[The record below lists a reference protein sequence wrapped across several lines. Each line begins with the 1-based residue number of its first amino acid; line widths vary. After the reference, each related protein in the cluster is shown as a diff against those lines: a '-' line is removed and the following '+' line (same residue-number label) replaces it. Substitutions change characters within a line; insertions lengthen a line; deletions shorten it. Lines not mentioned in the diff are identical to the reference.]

1 MIIGHVITG
10 SLVLINA
17 YLPGKFFGYGAIK
30 QYIILA
36 TIGGNYYNSNMT
48 LF

>member
-30 QYIILA
+30 QLKICSL
-36 TIGGNYYNSNMT
+36 
-48 LF
+48 